1 MTLKNLLFTTTLVTL
16 LATVVLAQD
25 SKAPVT
31 HLGGSGGPD
40 FHANTSVNN
49 PAAPRLIF
57 YGGDITPSDPNA
69 FAFPN
74 GNTLMVPDTT
84 TYSAVG
90 APNGISLIITGLL
103 FNQVAN
109 IQTGTIFDPAWATYD
124 IRRDITPG
132 NGGVSVVHGSGPQTA
147 IPTGRMPFGYVEY
160 ATSVMFQSP
169 ITVRNG
175 GGYYLNLSSQCTDS
189 NNENCANVQFFVD
202 NTTQQT
208 NGINTQFEPSLRL
221 YINSEYFGYN
231 WEPACEAEGLN
242 DQQCSY
248 LSFGVY
254 GHY

>member
-1 MTLKNLLFTTTLVTL
+1 MALKTRENSRSYWAGQHFRGIVSFAGGASDRPFLESKMTLKNFLFTTTLVTL
-16 LATVVLAQD
+16 LATVVMAQD

-57 YGGDITPSDPNA
+57 YGG
-69 FAFPN
+69 
-74 GNTLMVPDTT
+74 NTLTVPDTT
-84 TYSAVG
+84 TYGAVG

-208 NGINTQFEPSLRL
+208 NGINT
-221 YINSEYFGYN
+221 
-231 WEPACEAEGLN
+231 
-242 DQQCSY
+242 
-248 LSFGVY
+248 
-254 GHY
+254 